1 MTAQVFSYRI
11 SKQGDVTIDHHGR
24 HAATLR
30 GRAAERFLSRLQDA
44 SEEESQLAMAKAT
57 GNYKRGN
64 ERQVNPRK

>member
-1 MTAQVFSYRI
+1 MTALGFSYRI
-11 SKQGDVTIDHHGR
+11 TKQGDVTIDHHGR

-30 GRAAERFLSRLQDA
+30 GRAAERFLSRVQDA